1 MFTIFIEYYL
11 YIAGNNSRY
20 KRIKLENQD
29 NEEKTIKLCGSHI
42 GTYNIIQ
49 KKDGKEFFALLV
61 KKAKYNFRGDDFCDS
76 WIDGKLYYNTDTP
89 FEEVKLNTT
98 DDVENVSTISHNQD
112 SRIPGVLA
120 TQHLRKS

>member
-1 MFTIFIEYYL
+1 MQKYIFNIVCSED
-11 YIAGNNSRY
+11 IAGNNSKY

-89 FEEVKLNTT
+89 FEEVKLKVIL
-98 DDVENVSTISHNQD
+98 DEDCEHKIAV
-112 SRIPGVLA
+112 PA
-120 TQHLRKS
+120 C